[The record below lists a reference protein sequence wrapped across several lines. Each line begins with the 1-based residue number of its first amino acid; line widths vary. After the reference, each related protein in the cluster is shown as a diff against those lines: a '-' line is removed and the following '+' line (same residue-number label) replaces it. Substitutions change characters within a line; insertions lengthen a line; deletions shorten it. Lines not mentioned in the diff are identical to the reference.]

1 MGLTNT
7 QKVWLREHFNGRAR
21 TDLTERKIYSHDVG
35 DIPMM
40 IKPLVGKAVADGVV
54 QPKSEEELVELVK
67 MAAEQR
73 LPLVPRGK
81 ATSGYGG
88 VLPIKGGLVVD
99 FYRLR
104 QILAVDAEGLT
115 VTVEPGIVWENLET
129 ALNKQGL
136 ALRLYPSSAPS
147 STVGGWL
154 AQGGFGY
161 GSFEFGAFQENVVS
175 ARVVLP
181 SDEVREFAGEEL
193 DLVSDAEGITG
204 LISQITLRVKRLEE
218 EVIVGARFTEARWLV
233 AALKAVVREELPL
246 WSISFINPTM
256 ARLKGQM
263 PPRLEHGHPVEDNF
277 PTCPEAYIAV
287 FVCPASRADE
297 AIPALQRVLAANG
310 GEHCPQ
316 GMVEHEWDERFR
328 IMKIKRLG
336 PSLVP
341 SEVLVPVENL
351 DQALDEIES
360 KIQQPLAIEGMIL
373 KGGMALLLGFIPHDY
388 RDLGYNMAFALAL
401 SVIKIAKKYGGRA
414 YATGLYFAQEADS
427 VLGTERVQRLHQ
439 FKKQVDARGIMNP
452 GKVLGN
458 GLLGGVMGLAGA
470 FEPIVRI
477 FGNAAKSPL
486 RERME
491 RVGKRGVPD
500 DVAWYAHACAQ
511 CGYCVDE
518 CDQFYGRGWESESPR
533 GKWFFLR
540 EYMAGRTEMTQEW
553 VNKFIAC
560 TTCEVCNVECPLDL
574 PIEPS
579 WLKMRG
585 QLIHEEGR
593 LTFPPFEI
601 MRASLRKER
610 NIWASYS
617 KDRSDWVPD
626 ELQDKIKWRAEIG
639 YFPGCTASF
648 VESDVAEGTA
658 RLLDAA
664 GVEFTYMGDG
674 EACCGLPMLVSG
686 QWDAWEEI
694 MRHNIN
700 GMKER
705 GVETVVTSC
714 PACWLAWTHYYPQW
728 AEKLGIEYHF
738 ESRHYS
744 EILAERIESGDLKF
758 SHEVPMKITWHDSCH
773 MGRAGGSEGIYE
785 PPRQLL
791 QALPGVE
798 FVEMEHNREHAHC
811 CGGVLS
817 LLENPGTAK
826 IIGDVR
832 MQEAVDTGAEAV
844 IASCPCCEVQLRVTA
859 QKTNNELPIIDLAHL
874 AAEGLGI
881 KLSDPTDYAMEM
893 WATFEAMIYLMKP
906 EPMADLMVE
915 LFPPM
920 VDAMPL
926 GMGGMMRA
934 IGKLGPVGG
943 VMLKAMKPMFPILF
957 PLLMP
962 AMMPKVMPDM
972 LAAVEKRVP
981 MPQHMKEQ
989 MPDLMPAA
997 MDNLMPKMLPMIVPL
1012 ISDRLIEYLRQ

>member
-1 MGLTNT
+1 M
-7 QKVWLREHFNGRAR
+7 
-21 TDLTERKIYSHDVG
+21 
-35 DIPMM
+35 
-40 IKPLVGKAVADGVV
+40 
-54 QPKSEEELVELVK
+54 
-67 MAAEQR
+67 
-73 LPLVPRGK
+73 
-81 ATSGYGG
+81 
-88 VLPIKGGLVVD
+88 
-99 FYRLR
+99 
-104 QILAVDAEGLT
+104 
-115 VTVEPGIVWENLET
+115 
-129 ALNKQGL
+129 
-136 ALRLYPSSAPS
+136 
-147 STVGGWL
+147 
-154 AQGGFGY
+154 
-161 GSFEFGAFQENVVS
+161 
-175 ARVVLP
+175 
-181 SDEVREFAGEEL
+181 
-193 DLVSDAEGITG
+193 
-204 LISQITLRVKRLEE
+204 
-218 EVIVGARFTEARWLV
+218 
-233 AALKAVVREELPL
+233 
-246 WSISFINPTM
+246 
-256 ARLKGQM
+256 
-263 PPRLEHGHPVEDNF
+263 
-277 PTCPEAYIAV
+277 
-287 FVCPASRADE
+287 
-297 AIPALQRVLAANG
+297 
-310 GEHCPQ
+310 
-316 GMVEHEWDERFR
+316 
-328 IMKIKRLG
+328 
-336 PSLVP
+336 
-341 SEVLVPVENL
+341 
-351 DQALDEIES
+351 
-360 KIQQPLAIEGMIL
+360 
-373 KGGMALLLGFIPHDY
+373 
-388 RDLGYNMAFALAL
+388 RDL
-401 SVIKIAKKYGGRA
+401 R
-414 YATGLYFAQEADS
+414 
-427 VLGTERVQRLHQ
+427 R
-439 FKKQVDARGIMNP
+439 
-452 GKVLGN
+452 
-458 GLLGGVMGLAGA
+458 
-470 FEPIVRI
+470 
-477 FGNAAKSPL
+477 
-486 RERME
+486 
-491 RVGKRGVPD
+491 
-500 DVAWYAHACAQ
+500 
-511 CGYCVDE
+511 
-518 CDQFYGRGWESESPR
+518 
-533 GKWFFLR
+533 
-540 EYMAGRTEMTQEW
+540 
-553 VNKFIAC
+553 
-560 TTCEVCNVECPLDL
+560 
-574 PIEPS
+574 
-579 WLKMRG
+579 
-585 QLIHEEGR
+585 LIHERGR

-617 KDRSDWVPD
+617 KDRSNWVPD

-639 YFPGCTASF
+639 YFPGCTASY

-705 GVETVVTSC
+705 GVKTIVTSC

-744 EILAERIESGDLKF
+744 EVLAERIESGDLQF
-758 SHEVPMKITWHDSCH
+758 THEMPMKITWHDSCH

-791 QALPGVE
+791 QALPSIE

-817 LLENPGTAK
+817 LLENPETAK

-832 MQEAVDTGAEAV
+832 MQEAVNTGAEAV

-881 KLSDPTDYAMEM
+881 ELSDPTDYAMEM

-926 GMGGMMRA
+926 GMGGMMRT

-962 AMMPKVMPDM
+962 AMMPTVMPDM

-1012 ISDRLIEYLRQ
+1012 ISDRLIEYLRQQ